1 MADALTHKERTRARI
16 LEEAARE
23 MRLSGTDGIG
33 VTPLMK
39 RVGLTQGGFY
49 AHFASRDDLVAHAI
63 DRMFEDSRAL
73 IGRYLDG
80 KAPAEGLTLLID
92 NYLSDRA
99 RLAPER
105 TCPIPSLSSE
115 AARLPDAARARFAA
129 GVARFQRAIADR
141 LDALGKPD
149 PQALA
154 ASIMAEMVG
163 AMTLARALE
172 TEGDESAILAASR
185 ERLKA
190 RLGL

>member
-1 MADALTHKERTRARI
+1 MADTLTHKERTRARI

-80 KAPAEGLTLLID
+80 KEPAEGLTLLID

-172 TEGDESAILAASR
+172 IEGDESAILAASR

-190 RLGL
+190 RLEL